1 MWYADSGRFNKH
13 NRANIWLSQLPCT
26 VKSQTRQIII
36 LIISKIYINCFF
48 KKIFLLLFFH
58 LTQSILTE
66 ERRIFLGYPEKPFE
80 MQPFTVS
87 ELINDLLK
95 IKAEHGDLQ
104 IAVRTIDED
113 TGLVQHL
120 ESVGL
125 WVFLKKNGSYIDRS
139 DETLEKKFLSM
150 G

>member
-1 MWYADSGRFNKH
+1 
-13 NRANIWLSQLPCT
+13 
-26 VKSQTRQIII
+26 
-36 LIISKIYINCFF
+36 
-48 KKIFLLLFFH
+48 
-58 LTQSILTE
+58 
-66 ERRIFLGYPEKPFE
+66 

-139 DETLEKKFLSM
+139 YETLEKKFLSM